1 MSTTPLPSHAELAS
15 QLLRD
20 SIGVDASELHGV
32 LCGYIAGGGKPSGH
46 DWLANLA
53 VDAPT
58 PLEGSAL
65 TQMQLGSLAQFAG
78 DDYGLTLL
86 LPPDDAPLG
95 IRADCVL
102 QWCRG
107 FLGGF
112 GLAGHLD
119 ALPDNVSEAIND
131 LHRIGSADVSVE
143 DEEADE
149 EALAEII
156 EFVRM
161 AALMIHQEMASH
173 EPTSDAMH

>member
-1 MSTTPLPSHAELAS
+1 MPVNCTAFFAATLPA
-15 QLLRD
+15 
-20 SIGVDASELHGV
+20 
-32 LCGYIAGGGKPSGH
+32 AGDPM
-46 DWLANLA
+46 
-53 VDAPT
+53 APT
-58 PLEGSAL
+58 GSRSWQWTPQA
-65 TQMQLGSLAQFAG
+65 
-78 DDYGLTLL
+78 
-86 LPPDDAPLG
+86 
-95 IRADCVL
+95 CVL

-161 AALMIHQEMASH
+161 AALMIHQEMASRDS
-173 EPTSDAMH
+173 TADAVH

>member
-1 MSTTPLPSHAELAS
+1 MNSPPLPSHAELAL
-15 QLLRD
+15 QIQRD
-20 SIGVDASELHGV
+20 AIGVDASELHGV
-32 LCGYIAGGGKPSGH
+32 LCGYIAGGGRPDGT
-46 DWLANLA
+46 DWLAKLA
-53 VDAPT
+53 VDAPS
-58 PLEGSAL
+58 PGEGSAL
-65 TQMQLGSLAQFAG
+65 EQMQQGSLAQFADSDFG
-78 DDYGLTLL
+78 FSLL
-86 LPPDDAPLG
+86 LPADDAALG
-95 IRADCVL
+95 LRADCVL

-161 AALMIHQEMASH
+161 AALMIHQEKASRDS
-173 EPTSDAMH
+173 TADAVH